1 MFGSART
8 LVLPLAA
15 GLLAACADPAQSPG
29 GTGLGAGADGGVQAR
44 SPTLPDPVLAAVLAG
59 EHRTAEQRARD
70 RHRRPAESLAFWGL
84 RPGMTVL
91 EIGPGEGWW
100 TEILA
105 PYAAR
110 TGGRYI
116 MALAD
121 VANPATP
128 PAARQAAQAFEARYR
143 ARPELY
149 GALTR
154 TAFGRRSGPVA
165 PPNSVDMILVARAFH
180 NWAGQEGYTDKAMAD
195 FAAALK
201 PGGVLAVEQHRAPEG
216 ADPRAGTGYVPE
228 SYVIEAARR
237 AGLVLDARSEINAN
251 PRDTRD
257 HPFGVWTLPPVR
269 RASQGA
275 RTLTAAERAAYDA
288 VGESDRMTL
297 RFRKPT

>member
-1 MFGSART
+1 MIRT
-8 LVLPLAA
+8 AAALTASLAA
-15 GLLAACADPAQSPG
+15 TLLLSACAGAYVAGDVAPPDRDRDRMVGAASSLRGAPGPA
-29 GTGLGAGADGGVQAR
+29 
-44 SPTLPDPVLAAVLAG
+44 LAAVLAAP
-59 EHRTAEQRARD
+59 HRTPEQRARD
-70 RHRRPAESLAFWGL
+70 AHRRPADTLAFWGL
-84 RPGMTVL
+84 RPGATVI

-116 MALAD
+116 AALGTSAGAD
-121 VANPATP
+121 
-128 PAARQAAQAFEARYR
+128 AFEARYR
-143 ARPELY
+143 ANPALY
-149 GALTR
+149 GQFGR
-154 TAFGRRSGPVA
+154 TAFGAQSGPLA
-165 PPNSVDMILVARAFH
+165 PAGSVDMILVARSFH
-180 NWAGQEGYTDKAMAD
+180 NWAGQEGFTDKAMRD

-237 AGLVLDARSEINAN
+237 AGLVLDARSELNAN

-269 RASQGA
+269 RATQAG
-275 RTLTAAERAAYDA
+275 RTLTAEERARYDA
-288 VGESDRMTL
+288 LGESDRMTL
-297 RFRKPT
+297 RFRKPA